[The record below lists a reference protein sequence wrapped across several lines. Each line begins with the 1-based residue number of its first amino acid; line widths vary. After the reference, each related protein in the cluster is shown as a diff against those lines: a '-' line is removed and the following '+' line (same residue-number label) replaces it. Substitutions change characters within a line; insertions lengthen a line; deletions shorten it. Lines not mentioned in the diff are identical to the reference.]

1 MASSRNLVA
10 VTIAAAAGLVCGSAS
25 AEEVIYFT
33 NGTVMPIRSHKIE
46 GDTIKVDLG
55 DNGFMA
61 FPSSVVEKIEE
72 AADVVLMPST
82 GSNKMFPSDPSN
94 RVFGASPRQASNT
107 WALPTSQDPNA
118 GSSPLQ
124 AVGGVLSNAPF
135 ADDDHPAARNL
146 RVNNIPE
153 MRGANEIKAGDRV
166 PGAPQKIA
174 NPSVKKKKVL
184 TEIKSK

>member
-1 MASSRNLVA
+1 MRNKAFVIAILLLVF
-10 VTIAAAAGLVCGSAS
+10 AAGSAS

-61 FPSSVVEKIEE
+61 FPRSVVEKIEE
-72 AADVVLMPST
+72 NVDVVLMPST

-107 WALPTSQDPNA
+107 WALPTSQDPDA
-118 GSSPLQ
+118 SSSPLR
-124 AVGGVLSNAPF
+124 AVGGVLSTAPY
-135 ADDDHPAARNL
+135 ANDDHPAARNL
-146 RVNNIPE
+146 RVNNVPE

-174 NPSVKKKKVL
+174 TPSVKKRKVL
-184 TEIKSK
+184 TEIKSR

>member
-1 MASSRNLVA
+1 MRNKTFVIAILLLVF
-10 VTIAAAAGLVCGSAS
+10 AAGSVS

-61 FPSSVVEKIEE
+61 FPTSVVEKIEE
-72 AADVVLMPST
+72 AADLVLMPST
-82 GSNKMFPSDPSN
+82 GSNKMFPSDSSN

-107 WALPTSQDPNA
+107 WALPTSSDPGA
-118 GSSPLQ
+118 GSSSMR
-124 AVGGVLSNAPF
+124 AVGGVLSNAPYPS
-135 ADDDHPAARNL
+135 DDHPAARNL

-153 MRGANEIKAGDRV
+153 MRGANEIKSQERI

-174 NPSVKKKKVL
+174 TPSIKKKKMF
-184 TEIKSK
+184 TEIKKKQ